1 MSPRTP
7 RRGRVRLAGALA
19 AAPLLVPLA
28 ACSSTPG
35 ASSAVP
41 DKGFVSGDGSVR
53 VVPAAERKSP
63 VTLAGTTI
71 DGKPLDL
78 ADYRGKV
85 VVVNVWGSWCDP
97 CQREAAGLQA
107 AWAAR
112 QAKPVQFVGIDIR
125 DQPAAA
131 RAFQR
136 KKGVTYPSIDGS
148 DGSALLA
155 FRGSLPP
162 SAIPSTLVLD
172 ARGRVAARVLGPV
185 TERTL
190 TGLVDDTL
198 AESA

>member
-1 MSPRTP
+1 MSLTD
-7 RRGRVRLAGALA
+7 RLVAVGAV
-19 AAPLLVPLA
+19 PLLLLAA

-35 ASSAVP
+35 ATGAVP
-41 DKGFVSGDGSVR
+41 DKGYVSGDGSVR
-53 VVPAAERKSP
+53 EVAAGSRTAP
-63 VTLAGTTI
+63 VSLSGTTI

-97 CQREAAGLQA
+97 CQREATGLEA

-112 QAKPVQFVGIDIR
+112 QSKPVQFVGIDIR

-136 KKGVTYPSIDGS
+136 KKGITYPSLDGS

-172 ARGRVAARVLGPV
+172 RQGRVAARVLGPV

-190 TGLVDDTL
+190 TGLVDDAL
-198 AESA
+198 AEPA

>member
-1 MSPRTP
+1 MTARRT
-7 RRGRVRLAGALA
+7 LLA
-19 AAPLLVPLA
+19 AAALPLLLA
-28 ACSSTPG
+28 ATACSTTPG

-41 DKGFVSGDGSVR
+41 DKGYVSGDGSVR
-53 VVPAAERKSP
+53 VVAAGSRTGPIS
-63 VTLAGTTI
+63 LSGTTI

-78 ADYRGKV
+78 ASYRGKV

-97 CQREAAGLQA
+97 CQREATALQG

-136 KKGVTYPSIDGS
+136 KKGITYPSLDGS

-155 FRGSLPP
+155 FHGSLSP
-162 SAIPSTLVLD
+162 SAIPSTIVLD
-172 ARGRVAARVLGPV
+172 RQGRVAARVLGTV
-185 TERTL
+185 TQATL
-190 TGLVDDTL
+190 TGLVDDAL
-198 AESA
+198 AEPA

>member
-1 MSPRTP
+1 MISRRT
-7 RRGRVRLAGALA
+7 RVAAVVALPLLLA
-19 AAPLLVPLA
+19 AT

-41 DKGFVSGDGSVR
+41 DKGYVSGDGSVR
-53 VVPAAERKSP
+53 LVAAGSRTGPIS
-63 VTLAGTTI
+63 LSGTTI

-78 ADYRGKV
+78 ASYRGKV

-97 CQREAAGLQA
+97 CQREAAALQS
-107 AWAAR
+107 AWVAR
-112 QAKPVQFVGIDIR
+112 QSKPVQFVGIDIR

-131 RAFQR
+131 RAFAR
-136 KKGVTYPSIDGS
+136 KKGITYPSLDGS

-155 FRGSLPP
+155 VHGSLSP

-172 ARGRVAARVLGPV
+172 RQGRVAARVLGTV
-185 TERTL
+185 TRSTL

-198 AESA
+198 AEPA